1 MPGSDLLPIHAIRAD
16 FEAALDAGP
25 VVVSS
30 PTGSGKSTEIPR
42 WAMRRRGRVLVVEPR
57 RVACQSLAARV
68 AELEGEPLGGRVG
81 YSVRDD
87 TVASDATCILFATP
101 GIVLRAKTLVES
113 FDVVVLDEFHERSLD
128 LDLLLA
134 LFTKAKSPRLVVMSA
149 TIEGERVASHVGGRH
164 LGASGRTH
172 PVDVRYLESA
182 SPLPDPSDLVPR
194 VTKALAAAAADPG
207 DVLVFLPGKAE
218 IEACSRALRGIPE
231 EILPLHGGLSLA
243 EQRRPFEPSTR
254 RRVILAT
261 NVAETSI
268 TLPNVGVVID
278 TGLVRQTRYHEGRAF
293 LSLVP
298 IAEDSAAQRA
308 GRAGRT
314 GPGVAYRLFSRAAK
328 LARTTPPE
336 VHRESL
342 VPLVLTAAV
351 WGERVEH
358 LPLLD
363 PPKAYALESAR
374 DELLALGAL
383 DAEGRPTERGR
394 ELHGLPLDAPLARLL
409 VESRAT
415 GALEDAIDLVSVL
428 AVGRPLF
435 VGGAAE
441 DSTLR
446 EGDCDAT
453 ALVRALRSSN
463 GAEGFVS
470 PFVLAEARRIRA
482 RLRRAHGLG
491 EAATEAAFDRERLLR
506 TAIAA
511 DPRSVHVA
519 RTRGRQVAFSN
530 GGTELELA
538 RESLVRSARDLEA
551 IVVFESRAL
560 GSGQDARI
568 LVTCASPLPL
578 AAIVRAGLGRDRLE
592 GVSLEK
598 KKVVARIERVYA
610 KRVLATREEVP
621 TGVLAREA
629 IATLFLRG
637 SLFRESLA
645 TTRERLAL
653 VGLAARLGKDVL
665 GEEPP
670 AAPPPLEDFVLG
682 RLLELGIESGEDLE
696 LLSPRDL
703 LAPDLPFHLRT
714 TLERDYPRT
723 VSVGDATYEA
733 EYDLEKRMVTLSL
746 VRGQRKEPPP
756 LAYLPRFEGFGITVV
771 GPRGATLLRRR

>member
-1 MPGSDLLPIHAIRAD
+1 MLPIHAIRAD
-16 FEAALDAGP
+16 FEAALDEGP

-42 WAMRRRGRVLVVEPR
+42 WAMRRKGRVLVVEPR
-57 RVACQSLAARV
+57 RVACQSLAVRV
-68 AELEGEPLGGRVG
+68 AELEGTPLGSTVG

-87 TVASDATCILFATP
+87 AVTSDATRILFATP
-101 GIVLRAKTLVES
+101 GIVLRARSLVES

-134 LFTKAKSPRLVVMSA
+134 LFAKGRGPRLVVMSA
-149 TIEGERVASHVGGRH
+149 TIEGDRVASHVGGRH
-164 LGASGRTH
+164 LEASGRTH
-172 PVDVRYLESA
+172 PVDVRYLESG
-182 SPLPDPSDLVPR
+182 SPLPDPSDIVPR
-194 VTKALAAAAADPG
+194 VTRAVAAAASDPG
-207 DVLVFLPGKAE
+207 DILVFLPGKAE
-218 IEACSRALRGIPE
+218 IEACARALRGGPDE
-231 EILPLHGGLSLA
+231 LLPLHGGLSLA

-314 GPGVAYRLFSRAAK
+314 GPGIAYRLFSRAAK
-328 LARTTPPE
+328 LAKTTPPE

-342 VPLVLTAAV
+342 VPLVLSAAM
-351 WGERVEH
+351 WGERVEA

-374 DELLALGAL
+374 EELVALGAL
-383 DAEGRPTERGR
+383 DAGGRATERGK

-409 VESRAT
+409 VEARDT

-428 AVGRPLF
+428 SVGRPLF
-435 VGGAAE
+435 VGTGSD

-446 EGDCDAT
+446 EGDCDAS
-453 ALVRALRSSN
+453 ALVRTLRASN
-463 GAEGFVS
+463 GTEPFVS

-482 RLRRAHGLG
+482 RLRRAHGLAETG
-491 EAATEAAFDRERLLR
+491 ADAASAELDRDRLLR

-519 RTRGRQVAFSN
+519 RVRGRQIAFSN

-538 RESLVRSARDLEA
+538 RESRVRNARDLEA

-568 LVTCASPLPL
+568 LVTCASPVSL
-578 AAIVRAGLGRDRLE
+578 AAILRAGLGRDRLE

-610 KRVLATREEVP
+610 KRVLGTREEVP
-621 TGVLAREA
+621 TGALAREA

-645 TTRERLAL
+645 TTKERLAL
-653 VGLAARLGKDVL
+653 VGLASRLGKDVL

-670 AAPPPLEDFVLG
+670 PAPPSLEDFVLG
-682 RLLELGIESGEDLE
+682 RLLVLGIESGEDLE
-696 LLSPRDL
+696 LLSPKDL

-714 TLERDYPRT
+714 TIERDYPRT

-733 EYDLEKRMVTLSL
+733 DYDLEKRMDTLSL

-771 GPRGATLLRRR
+771 GPRGATVLRRR